1 MNERNFAQG
10 KPLCLFLGYKLTFPR
25 EGKHRYNSHQMVSFG
40 LVSVLCQRMLAIFE
54 ILSKVKTTFIK
65 RLHLLEEHSQRWR
78 LLLTLSLGENALI
91 MQAPK

>member
-1 MNERNFAQG
+1 MFIPGLQVNLSKRG
-10 KPLCLFLGYKLTFPR
+10 KTSLQQSSNGLLRPG
-25 EGKHRYNSHQMVSFG
+25 VSFG

>member
-1 MNERNFAQG
+1 MFLKKDAYTDSKFLTVNERNFAQG
-10 KPLCLFLGYKLTFPR
+10 KPLCLFLGYNLTFPR
-25 EGKHRYNSHQMVSFG
+25 EGKHR
-40 LVSVLCQRMLAIFE
+40 QRMLAIFE